1 MPSFDSRIISD
12 YVVVDLETTG
22 LSPENDKIIEIAAV
36 KVINDTVTDTFS
48 TLVDPH
54 RHINSY
60 ITEITGK
67 TTSGITRK
75 PFEFTTIP
83 LYLYL

>member
-48 TLVDPH
+48 TLVDP
-54 RHINSY
+54 
-60 ITEITGK
+60 TG
-67 TTSGITRK
+67 TLTATSPRLRALMTVW
-75 PFEFTTIP
+75 
-83 LYLYL
+83 